1 MVLKDF
7 YKILSEEKT
16 GDAKYNIRILVNAN
30 HEVFEGHFPGNPI
43 MPGVCMIQII
53 KELTE
58 SITKSSLMIQT
69 LTNVKFMALINP
81 ETNPELRLELDIT
94 TTEDDLVKVKNTTY
108 FNDTVALKLSNSG
121 FVSGLINAIN
131 FTLVSVCII
140 NELFVIDSVS
150 SLII

>member
-7 YKILSEEKT
+7 YKVLSEEKT

-30 HEVFEGHFPGNPI
+30 HEVFKGHFPENPI

-53 KELTE
+53 KELVE
-58 SITKSSLMIQT
+58 SITKSSLIIQT
-69 LTNVKFMALINP
+69 LSNVKFMALINP

-108 FNDTVALKLSNSG
+108 FNDTAALKLSN
-121 FVSGLINAIN
+121 VYKKL
-131 FTLVSVCII
+131 
-140 NELFVIDSVS
+140 
-150 SLII
+150 

>member
-7 YKILSEEKT
+7 YKVLSEEKT

-30 HEVFEGHFPGNPI
+30 HEVFKGHFPGNPI

-53 KELTE
+53 KELVE
-58 SITKSSLMIQT
+58 SITKSSLIIQT
-69 LTNVKFMALINP
+69 LSNVKFMALINP

-108 FNDTVALKLSNSG
+108 FNDTAALKLSN
-121 FVSGLINAIN
+121 VYKKL
-131 FTLVSVCII
+131 
-140 NELFVIDSVS
+140 
-150 SLII
+150 